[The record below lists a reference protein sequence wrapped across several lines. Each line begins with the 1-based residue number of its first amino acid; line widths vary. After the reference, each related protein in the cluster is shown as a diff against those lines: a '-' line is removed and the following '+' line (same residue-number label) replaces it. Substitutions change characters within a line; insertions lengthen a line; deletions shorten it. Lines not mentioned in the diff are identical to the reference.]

1 MKAAK
6 KKSTAKKAAKA
17 APSKKQLP
25 KKRALTKKKTKSMDN
40 QTSGKK
46 PTQTEGESVSKIRD
60 ILFGE
65 QMANYDDRFATLEAA
80 LRSEVEALKESLTTE
95 MRTSVADLKALVQ
108 KEKEESNDRNV
119 ARRQLA
125 DKLQKVVDD
134 LRK

>member
-1 MKAAK
+1 MDNKT
-6 KKSTAKKAAKA
+6 SAKKAPQA
-17 APSKKQLP
+17 
-25 KKRALTKKKTKSMDN
+25 
-40 QTSGKK
+40 
-46 PTQTEGESVSKIRD
+46 EGESVGKIRD

-65 QMANYDDRFATLEAA
+65 QMASYDDRFATLEAS
-80 LRSEVEALKESLTTE
+80 LRSEVADLKEKLNAE
-95 MRTSVADLKALVQ
+95 MRQSVTDLKALVQ

>member
-6 KKSTAKKAAKA
+6 KKRVNRIAVKSASSKKR
-17 APSKKQLP
+17 PSKKKAS
-25 KKRALTKKKTKSMDN
+25 KKQKTKSMEN

-46 PTQTEGESVSKIRD
+46 AATEGESVSKIRD

-65 QMANYDDRFATLEAA
+65 QMVHYEERFAALEES
-80 LRSEVEALKESLTTE
+80 LRSEVADLKESLTAE
-95 MRTSVADLKALVQ
+95 MRQSVTDLKALVQ

>member
-6 KKSTAKKAAKA
+6 KKRTRKSVTKV
-17 APSKKQLP
+17 APNKRKTSKKKHN
-25 KKRALTKKKTKSMDN
+25 KKHSMNNKS
-40 QTSGKK
+40 SGKK
-46 PTQTEGESVSKIRD
+46 SLPEGESVGKIRD

-65 QMANYDDRFATLEAA
+65 QMADYEERFAALEAS
-80 LRSEVEALKESLTTE
+80 LRTEVAELKKGLTDE
-95 MRTSVADLKALVQ
+95 MRQSVSELKALVQ

-125 DKLQKVVDD
+125 DRLQKVVDD

>member
-1 MKAAK
+1 
-6 KKSTAKKAAKA
+6 
-17 APSKKQLP
+17 
-25 KKRALTKKKTKSMDN
+25 MDN

-46 PTQTEGESVSKIRD
+46 SAQTEGESVSKIRD

-65 QMANYDDRFATLEAA
+65 QMAHYDDRFAALEAS
-80 LRSEVEALKESLTTE
+80 LRSEIDALKENLTAE
-95 MRTSVADLKALVQ
+95 MQAGVAGLKALVQ